1 METIFWGFAAMVGL
15 VMAPRVVRH
24 SVASGFARFVWSP
37 RSPLA
42 MAGAGLAI
50 LGLGLNPGVAV
61 VAGCIAVGLVAH
73 SGGVARKGL
82 VAVVVLLVAAI
93 GVIAEAQ
100 AGVDWV
106 IGGVVIGAVSIAG
119 LWCFGRIVDPNGAL
133 GDHVNRVRVVIV
145 CAMIV
150 SVAVSVE
157 SYYQGALMAAWEAW
171 SMGMIWS
178 WLAFAALV
186 VAAKSGL
193 FKSQNTGNQDQSGG
207 GNTRELSDRESKEEG
222 IRDWWKNM
230 EDEEMWSVMN
240 SKNDRIC
247 F

>member
-1 METIFWGFAAMVGL
+1 METVFWGFAAMVGL

-24 SVASGFARFVWSP
+24 SVADGFARFVWSP

-61 VAGCIAVGLVAH
+61 VAGCIAVALVAH
-73 SGGVARKGL
+73 SGGVTRKGL
-82 VAVVVLLVAAI
+82 VAVVVVLVAAI

-133 GDHVNRVRVVIV
+133 GDHVGRGKVVCV

-150 SVAVSVE
+150 AVAVGVE
-157 SYYQGALMAAWEAW
+157 ANSEGALMAAWEAW

-178 WLAFAALV
+178 WLAFAALLV
-186 VAAKSGL
+186 GSKIGLSQRLAAWGE
-193 FKSQNTGNQDQSGG
+193 
-207 GNTRELSDRESKEEG
+207 REVESVTFDKYSESASEG
-222 IRDWWKNM
+222 WWRNL
-230 EDEEMWSVMN
+230 EPNEMCSVMN
-240 SKNDRIC
+240 RGNDRFC
-247 F
+247 M